1 MDKLV
6 FDPTINTGN
15 ILAALL
21 ILGGLLAF
29 WVKIETSLT
38 RHETKFKNIENN
50 IREVKE
56 ELTWM
61 RRNPYRPPPK
71 SSLFD
76 SHGRINQTINPPS
89 LGPTKENTD
98 GGKKPTQKL
107 DAKGINPGREE
118 RIDQRTQKAPE
129 YG

>member
-1 MDKLV
+1 MDKIK

-29 WVKIETSLT
+29 WVKIETSLV
-38 RHETKFKNIENN
+38 RHETKFKNIESH
-50 IREVKE
+50 IREVKD

-61 RRNPYRPPPK
+61 RRNPYRPPPE
-71 SSLFD
+71 SYLYD
-76 SHGRINQTINPPS
+76 SHGKIQTFNSPS
-89 LGPTKENTD
+89 LSPTKENTD

-107 DAKGINPGREE
+107 DTKGINPGREE

>member
-29 WVKIETSLT
+29 WVKIETSLA

-61 RRNPYRPPPK
+61 RRNPYRPPHE
-71 SSLFD
+71 SVLFD
-76 SHGRINQTINPPS
+76 NHGKFTPSINPPS
-89 LGPTKENTD
+89 FSRTEKNRD
-98 GGKKPTQKL
+98 AGKKPTRKL